1 LPVGERNLRQ
11 PYLNWAKSLWHNLC
25 FVISP
30 DDYNRMNTLEVMP
43 AERPATNGDS
53 HNTIQLPYG
62 LLGFERVKNYRLL
75 TRPEEQPFMWFQ
87 MIGELKKAFLVVPP
101 HFVVSDY
108 APDLGDLDVA
118 FLELNDPSDAFVL
131 NIVTMRAPG
140 EATVNLKG
148 PIVIN
153 RRTLIGKQVIPVN
166 AAEYAIRH
174 PLPSA

>member
-1 LPVGERNLRQ
+1 LPFHKVKPSPPPKLGQ
-11 PYLNWAKSLWHNLC
+11 KGPWHGLC
-25 FVISP
+25 SEIFP
-30 DDYNRMNTLEVMP
+30 DDYNCMNTLEVMP
-43 AERPATNGDS
+43 AERPANGDL
-53 HNTIQLPYG
+53 NNKIQLPYG
-62 LLGFERVKNYRLL
+62 LLGFEAVKNYRLL

-87 MIGELKKAFLVVPP
+87 MLGEGKKAFLVVPP

-108 APDLGDLDVA
+108 APDLSDLDVA
-118 FLELNDPSDAFVL
+118 FLELDDPSDAFVL
-131 NIVTMRAPG
+131 NIVTMRGPG

-153 RRTLIGKQVIPVN
+153 RRTLVGKQVIPVN